1 MKCGFSASLGILIIV
16 ACSLTLLI
24 CFVISSYT
32 VYDVARKDTF
42 DSLSMWL
49 QEVQQFSMGGGEQV
63 VKLLVG
69 NKIDQERAVSRE
81 VRKRATSFENLH
93 LFSST
98 LYVHSFLCFPLLITL
113 LSTLSR

>member
-1 MKCGFSASLGILIIV
+1 M
-16 ACSLTLLI
+16 
-24 CFVISSYT
+24 
-32 VYDVARKDTF
+32 YDVARKDTF

-81 VRKRATSFENLH
+81 VSKHTMSLAGKLSFFYIYKYVVPYKYSLTSYIYPYFCFIKKKLIFRWRKNGRRAR
-93 LFSST
+93 
-98 LYVHSFLCFPLLITL
+98 VCCF
-113 LSTLSR
+113 